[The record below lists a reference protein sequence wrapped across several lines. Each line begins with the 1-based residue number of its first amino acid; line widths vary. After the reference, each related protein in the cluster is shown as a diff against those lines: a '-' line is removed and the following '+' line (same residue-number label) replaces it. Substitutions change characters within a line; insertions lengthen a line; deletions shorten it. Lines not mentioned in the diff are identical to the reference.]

1 MKYLISVLAI
11 ALLASCGAKN
21 TETKPT
27 NSGTSSTNT
36 EINKELDSM
45 TGSQTSDKG
54 AANSDKVV
62 KFNADYKAPSWNVT
76 MNVSYELDDSGKIK
90 TIDIQSS
97 ANFKWFDEKA
107 EKELLGKTIEEASK
121 LYISGAS
128 LASNAFKKA
137 IKS

>member
-1 MKYLISVLAI
+1 MKYLISLLTI

-54 AANSDKVV
+54 AANSD
-62 KFNADYKAPSWNVT
+62 
-76 MNVSYELDDSGKIK
+76 NVSYELDDSGKIK

-97 ANFKWFDEKA
+97 ADFKWFDEKA

>member
-1 MKYLISVLAI
+1 MKYLISLLTI

-36 EINKELDSM
+36 EINKEL
-45 TGSQTSDKG
+45 
-54 AANSDKVV
+54 

>member
-1 MKYLISVLAI
+1 MKYLISLLTI

-36 EINKELDSM
+36 EINKELD
-45 TGSQTSDKG
+45 SDKG

>member
-1 MKYLISVLAI
+1 MKYLISLLTI

-27 NSGTSSTNT
+27 NSGTSST
-36 EINKELDSM
+36 
-45 TGSQTSDKG
+45 SQISDKG

-97 ANFKWFDEKA
+97 ADFKWFDEKA